1 MNLEG
6 QSLRL
11 ELRGAY
17 AVELI
22 DVSTYYYGEKRPAI
36 RDISLK
42 IPANTL
48 SLVAGPNGAGKTT
61 LLETILG
68 LLKPKRGTVK
78 IFGHD
83 MRRKA
88 QFIRKMCSYLPQD
101 FMKDSDEPFLVKDVV
116 AMGIASNRDFGK
128 LEEEDWRMVYEA
140 LELVEM
146 LKFSERP
153 IGKLSGGQQQKV
165 MLARALVRKP
175 KLLLLDEPF
184 SSLDK
189 DSRRSISETL
199 LPYLVKNGCTVIMV
213 SHDLTFRPAVCDLVI
228 RMESGRIV
236 EVAET

>member
-1 MNLEG
+1 
-6 QSLRL
+6 
-11 ELRGAY
+11 
-17 AVELI
+17 
-22 DVSTYYYGEKRPAI
+22 
-36 RDISLK
+36 
-42 IPANTL
+42 
-48 SLVAGPNGAGKTT
+48 
-61 LLETILG
+61 LETILG

-78 IFGHD
+78 IFGHN

-128 LEEEDWRMVYEA
+128 LREEDWRMVYEA
-140 LELVEM
+140 LELVGM

-189 DSRRSISETL
+189 DSRRSISESL